1 MLTRPPFSI
10 VSLFGI
16 LIGSSSTLIFGE
28 YIWSPL
34 ALMEAFLDKF
44 PTKATRA
51 GVAIISICFI
61 VARESRFLVLGHV
74 LRSHRCYR
82 ARNQHRC

>member
-1 MLTRPPFSI
+1 MYWSCSV

-34 ALMEAFLDKF
+34 HLMQAFLEKF
-44 PTKATRA
+44 PSKSTRA
-51 GVAIISICFI
+51 GVA
-61 VARESRFLVLGHV
+61 
-74 LRSHRCYR
+74 RSEERRVGKEC
-82 ARNQHRC
+82 